1 MGPGH
6 HVWWFH
12 VSSSDTRVFSDMSS
26 TINKPTWVCLKM
38 FGKAR
43 NANGSWSIFQLK
55 IAIRWLTYGW
65 SRCRNG
71 TIPQYLSGIL
81 LFPCFLW
88 SCHNH
93 VRIVVSYPYHMI
105 YIYIY
110 YIPMQHP
117 STHCHQFVWLDEKLD
132 WFYWFSLE
140 IKGSQW
146 MFPSN
151 LREQPWNGDLPS
163 NHWAL
168 AKIWDGNGWDDMG
181 LTRKC
186 FIYAWLNSI

>member
-110 YIPMQHP
+110 IISPCNIPRLIVTSLFGWTKNWIDFIDFHWKSEVP
-117 STHCHQFVWLDEKLD
+117 SECSRPIL
-132 WFYWFSLE
+132 
-140 IKGSQW
+140 GS
-146 MFPSN
+146 N
-151 LREQPWNGDLPS
+151 REMGIY
-163 NHWAL
+163 L
-168 AKIWDGNGWDDMG
+168 AIIG
-181 LTRKC
+181 L
-186 FIYAWLNSI
+186 